1 MSLRGTDLTKVY
13 AHRKVVDGVNIEVNE
28 GEIVGLLGPNGAGKT
43 TTFYMIVGVIKP
55 NSGAIYLNRDDIT
68 YLPMYKRAKTG
79 IGYLQQEPSIFRKM
93 TVEENIRSIL
103 QTLNIQ
109 DSEKEKKLYALM
121 DDLGV
126 KHLAKSKAYT
136 LSGGE
141 KRRVEIARSLVTSP
155 HYILLDE
162 PFLGI
167 DPLAVIDIQEIVKQL
182 KKRGLGILITDHNV
196 RETLKII
203 DRAYIMYEGKILLS
217 GTAEELSNSKEA
229 RQVYLGPRFT
239 M

>member
-43 TTFYMIVGVIKP
+43 TTFYMIVGIIKP

-68 YLPMYKRAKTG
+68 HLPVYKRARTG

-93 TVEENIRSIL
+93 TVEENIKSIL

-121 DDLGV
+121 DELGV
-126 KHLAKSKAYT
+126 KHLAENKAYT

-217 GTAEELSNSKEA
+217 GTAEELSNSEEA